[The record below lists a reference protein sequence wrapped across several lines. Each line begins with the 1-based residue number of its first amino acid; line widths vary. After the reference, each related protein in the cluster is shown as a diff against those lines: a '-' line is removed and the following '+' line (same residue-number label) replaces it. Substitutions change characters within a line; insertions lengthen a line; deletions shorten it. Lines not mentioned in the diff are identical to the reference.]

1 MMTRTELEALLVRA
15 DKVKKQLKRRIA
27 KYNRSIK
34 HPITDEIV
42 TYRIIDENDV
52 DAIGVVGVVDEIEVV
67 LIKC

>member
-42 TYRIIDENDV
+42 KYRIIDENDV